1 MKELTNSFVFSLYFD
16 KRIKYIVVTEDKTA
30 KRYELRVRMQDD
42 FVITIFL
49 DMFDFDEEQ
58 AKAELREMIEQVYS
72 GGD

>member
-1 MKELTNSFVFSLYFD
+1 MKELTNSFVFSLYSD
-16 KRIKYIVVTEDKTA
+16 KRIKWIGVTEDITA

-58 AKAELREMIEQVYS
+58 AKAELREMIEQDYG